1 MGLFNKQA
9 KSFIC
14 STAALQ
20 QGYVL
25 PLLLLTGSAVVLNP
39 GREML
44 GKVNLWLCTNYFC
57 PLQEILVETND
68 LIVSVGQSL
77 ILIYFSHLAWHCC
90 GHWPHGRLCSLS
102 EQVMAKTTAHSGPKL

>member
-20 QGYVL
+20 QGYVF
-25 PLLLLTGSAVVLNP
+25 PPTLLLTGSAVLLNP

-44 GKVNLWLCTNYFC
+44 GKVNLWLHTNCFC
-57 PLQEILVETND
+57 PLQANLVETNG
-68 LIVSVGQSL
+68 LIVSVGQSP
-77 ILIYFSHLAWHCC
+77 ILNLFLMSRLALLATLA
-90 GHWPHGRLCSLS
+90 PRQAVLFI
-102 EQVMAKTTAHSGPKL
+102 